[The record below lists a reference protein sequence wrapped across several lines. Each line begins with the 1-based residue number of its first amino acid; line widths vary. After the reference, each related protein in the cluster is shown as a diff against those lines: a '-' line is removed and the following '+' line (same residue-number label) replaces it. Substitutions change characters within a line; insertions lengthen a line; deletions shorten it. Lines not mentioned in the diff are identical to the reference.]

1 MQLIN
6 VILLNF
12 SLQITSGSVSGSKN
26 EKLVIEVAS
35 DILAKLPKAF
45 DIDAANMKYPTSYHQ
60 SMNTVLVQ
68 EMGRFNNLLF
78 CIRDSLT
85 VVTQAIKGLVS
96 ITPEIEQVVSSILLG
111 KIPVIWAKKS
121 YPSLKPLGSYVAD
134 FLARLEFLQKWM
146 DNGPP
151 TTFWLSGF
159 YFTQAFLTGAQQNFA
174 RKYSIPID
182 LLVFDYDIQK
192 VDTISSAP
200 DDGVFVY
207 GLFLEGARWDRTMY
221 CLQESTSRVLYD
233 KMPLICLKPIKKD
246 DVKPKHSYN
255 CPVYKTADRRGILST
270 TGHSTNF
277 VIAMD
282 LNCASDTSPDHWIMR
297 GCALLCQLSQ

>member
-1 MQLIN
+1 M
-6 VILLNF
+6 
-12 SLQITSGSVSGSKN
+12 TTGSASASKN

-35 DILAKLPKAF
+35 DILSKLPPEF
-45 DIDAANMKYPTSYHQ
+45 DIEEAGRKYPTSYHQ

-68 EMGRFNNLLF
+68 EMGRFNNLLR
-78 CIRDSLT
+78 CIRNSLT
-85 VVTQAIKGLVS
+85 TVSQAIKGLVS
-96 ITPEIEQVVSSILLG
+96 ITPEIEEVVNSIVIG
-111 KIPVIWAKKS
+111 RIPSMWAKKS
-121 YPSLKPLGSYVAD
+121 YPSLKPLGSYVSD
-134 FLARLEFLQKWM
+134 FIGRLEFLQKWM

-151 TTFWLSGF
+151 ATFWVSGF

-182 LLVFDYDIQK
+182 LLVFDYDVQNTDSMK
-192 VDTISSAP
+192 SAP
-200 DDGVFVY
+200 DDGVYVY
-207 GLFLEGARWDRTMY
+207 GLFLEGARWDRSNR
-221 CLQESTSRVLYD
+221 CLQESLPRVLHD
-233 KMPLICLKPIKKD
+233 KMPLIWLKPIKKN

-255 CPVYKTADRRGILST
+255 CPVYKTAERRGILST

-282 LNCASDTSPDHWIMR
+282 LECAKDMEPSHWVMR